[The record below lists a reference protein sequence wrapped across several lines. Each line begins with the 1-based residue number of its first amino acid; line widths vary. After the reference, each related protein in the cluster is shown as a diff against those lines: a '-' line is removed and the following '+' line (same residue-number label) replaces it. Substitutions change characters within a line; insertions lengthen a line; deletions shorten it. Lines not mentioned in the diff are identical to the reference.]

1 MFTEGQLSIRSPKA
15 RNQINMLKMSQ
26 MMQADRLAMPRQ
38 RSVERMADIIER
50 ESKSFLRSSQ
60 NFQTYD
66 SVINNGKQQQHAA
79 MRQSST
85 MMRYPGLN
93 QMMGAAAGHMRSQSN
108 SVLQPNSASNYQ

>member
-38 RSVERMADIIER
+38 RSVERMTDIIER

-66 SVINNGKQQQHAA
+66 SMMNGKQQQHAA

-85 MMRYPGLN
+85 MMRSPGLN